1 MAPQTVDRICFKYK
15 TNECI
20 RPKCP
25 FIHKI
30 MTEQERKDQNYI
42 AKVPEK
48 KNFSGKPMKGN
59 IPAKKFKGKP
69 DIIIIRGQ

>member
-1 MAPQTVDRICFKYK
+1 
-15 TNECI
+15 
-20 RPKCP
+20 
-25 FIHKI
+25 